1 MVFGN
6 SPSNRRGFS
15 DLPFLFLAGVA
26 RTRNALLCHLATM
39 RLLTF
44 FQTFSDIGTVFT
56 AKILGVE
63 AFQAAEL
70 EPVRRI
76 LCGHG
81 MVGQESF

>member
-1 MVFGN
+1 
-6 SPSNRRGFS
+6 
-15 DLPFLFLAGVA
+15 
-26 RTRNALLCHLATM
+26 M

-70 EPVRRI
+70 EPNQRWSVKV
-76 LCGHG
+76 LY
-81 MVGQESF
+81 QEI